1 MASQSEKQA
10 QSSPIVF
17 GFEEEWRAFGAKHSE
32 FVQRFANI
40 AKAIDAAFQR
50 TLHSTELL
58 DRTLYFLGRLVAEE
72 FMEVFLLCANGYGIG
87 ALKLVR
93 GMYERAVTAR
103 YLREHPD
110 EVDNYLAFHK
120 VAEHKFLRAVQSSI
134 GHAVFSQAQT
144 EKIERD
150 FEEVKDRFMVP
161 DCRTC
166 NTTRLNHTWSRRDVV
181 SMAQMSGDLWQLI
194 VPAYYQPTREAHS
207 TIGAIFSR
215 LDAEAAIREE
225 GLIFDG
231 AAQRD
236 RADEALITGHN
247 ILLNVLDLQKE
258 HFHLKELE
266 PLLQTCFEDFMAI
279 WRKAQKT
286 DDETG
291 NHGRRVLPEQAPQI
305 GREDH

>member
-1 MASQSEKQA
+1 MRTPSEKQA
-10 QSSPIVF
+10 QSFPVTF
-17 GFEEEWRAFGAKHSE
+17 GYEEEWRAFGARHSE
-32 FVQRFANI
+32 FLQRFVNI
-40 AKAIDAAFQR
+40 GKAIDAAFQR
-50 TLHSTELL
+50 SWHSTELL

-72 FMEVFLLCANGYGIG
+72 FMEILLLCANGYGIG

-103 YLREHPD
+103 YLRDHPD
-110 EVDNYLAFHK
+110 EVDNYRAFHK
-120 VAEHKFLRAVQSSI
+120 VAEHKFLKAVQSSI
-134 GHAVFSQAQT
+134 GDDVLSQAQT

-150 FEEVKDRFMVP
+150 FEEVRERFMVP
-161 DCRTC
+161 DCKTC
-166 NTTRLNHTWSRRDVV
+166 NTTRLNHTWSRRDIV
-181 SMAQMSGDLWQLI
+181 SMARMSGDLWQLI

-215 LDAEAAIREE
+215 LDAEAADHEE

-236 RADEALITGHN
+236 RADEALITAHN

-266 PLLQTCFEDFMAI
+266 PLLQTCFEDFMVI
-279 WRKAQKT
+279 WRNEKNR
-286 DDETG
+286 D
-291 NHGRRVLPEQAPQI
+291 LS
-305 GREDH
+305 